1 MALELL
7 ALRAAGVGDL
17 LTAVPALRA
26 VAGLGPDGV
35 TLAAPRWLHP
45 LAPLLPGVSEVVDV
59 QGLDPQTDLSGK
71 VVFNLHGRGPQSHRA
86 LLEKGPRDLV
96 AFRCP
101 GVWEFGPQWFTHDVE
116 EPERQ
121 RFARLLEW
129 VGVSCDP
136 DDVGIKRPANPPA
149 VGQAVV
155 LHVGGTDAHRRWPA
169 ESFAAL
175 ARLLGSDNLV
185 ITGGPGDLVTAN
197 RTAKLAGLDAAQ
209 VLAGRLTLDDFAAVI
224 ANARLVVSG
233 DTGGA
238 HLAHAFG
245 TPSVVVFG
253 PSSPGQWGPPPGIPS
268 HILRADGPAPAA
280 SEVPVDEV
288 YAAVLW
294 QLEQA

>member
-1 MALELL
+1 MALDLL

-26 VAGLGPDGV
+26 AAALGSDGV
-35 TLAAPRWLHP
+35 TLAAPHWLHP
-45 LAPLLPGVSEVVDV
+45 LAPLLPGVSDVVDV
-59 QGLDPQTDLSGK
+59 QGLTPQTALSGK

-86 LLEKGPRDLV
+86 LLAEGPRDLV

-101 GVWEFGPQWFTHDVE
+101 SVWEFGPPWFTADRD

-136 DDVGIKRPANPPA
+136 DDVGIKRPAHPPA
-149 VGQAVV
+149 VGSAVV
-155 LHVGGTDAHRRWPA
+155 LHVGGTDARRRWPA

-175 ARLLGSDNLV
+175 ARRLHPDNLV

-197 RTAKLAGLDAAQ
+197 RTARLAGLDPAH

-224 ANARLVVSG
+224 ADARLVVSG

-245 TPSVVVFG
+245 TPSVVIFG
-253 PSSPGQWGPPPGIPS
+253 PSSPGQWGPPPAAPS
-268 HILRADGPAPAA
+268 QVLRAQSPAPVAA
-280 SEVPVDEV
+280 DVSVDEV
-288 YAAVLW
+288 YAAVLR
-294 QLEQA
+294 QLELV